1 MKVIVDHA
9 PGAIKENVIKNYFG
23 RKIAIDA
30 SMSLY
35 QFLIAVRPD
44 DTNTFTLTNDVGETT
59 SYVNSFSPTQ
69 ARTSVDVFL
78 GSPCLLLTSNDSHLP
93 QFQTSH
99 RFLLSYYPYGRV
111 WYQACLRV
119 RWKATDFEEWRST
132 CLLGFNPNTAPV
144 LALNQINTS
153 IF

>member
-1 MKVIVDHA
+1 MGIQGLMRVIVDHA

-59 SYVNSFSPTQ
+59 SYVLELIRIEGENLVSLI
-69 ARTSVDVFL
+69 L
-78 GSPCLLLTSNDSHLP
+78 GRL
-93 QFQTSH
+93 
-99 RFLLSYYPYGRV
+99 
-111 WYQACLRV
+111 
-119 RWKATDFEEWRST
+119 
-132 CLLGFNPNTAPV
+132 
-144 LALNQINTS
+144 
-153 IF
+153 

>member
-59 SYVNSFSPTQ
+59 SYVSTMPLAWRRDAHQFFRESPFAILTFDASFSAKIQ
-69 ARTSVDVFL
+69 A
-78 GSPCLLLTSNDSHLP
+78 
-93 QFQTSH
+93 SH
-99 RFLLSYYPYGRV
+99 RFLLPHHSHGRV
-111 WYQACLRV
+111 WHQACLRV
-119 RWKATDFEEWRST
+119 RWQAAHFEERRST
-132 CLLGFNPNTAPV
+132 RIFKFHSLP
-144 LALNQINTS
+144 LAHS
-153 IF
+153 PS